1 MWDKKYRWK
10 GEMGME
16 LPKAAGKVGVIEDDK
31 VVYIEDYALQ
41 YIKVLRQDRKSV
53 V

>member
-1 MWDKKYRWK
+1 
-10 GEMGME
+10 ME

-41 YIKVLRQDRKSV
+41 YIKTEGIYKRGQVSFVWEKR
-53 V
+53 